1 MLPET
6 NPPDPPIPPG
16 SRASKQ
22 VYLSLGSNRGDRVAN
37 FQRAME
43 ELGKAGV
50 KIQRVS
56 SYYKTEPVDFGPQ
69 AWFLNCAVEAST
81 ELMPMQLLKA
91 VKSVER
97 ALGRRP
103 GISKGPRPIDIDI
116 LLYENVVVRTAALT
130 IPHARMNERR
140 FVLVPLRELAP
151 AARHPVSR
159 RTVTE
164 MLQDSP
170 DLSQVVRYR
179 IESLSHFDRKPL
191 SVSLRQ

>member
-6 NPPDPPIPPG
+6 TPPMPPVRPASRPG
-16 SRASKQ
+16 KQ
-22 VYLSLGSNRGDRVAN
+22 VYLALGSNRGDRLAN
-37 FQRAME
+37 LRRAME

-50 KIQRVS
+50 KVQRAS
-56 SYYKTEPVDFGPQ
+56 SFYKTEPVDFRPQ

-81 ELMPMQLLKA
+81 EFMPLQLLKA
-91 VKSVER
+91 VKAVER

-103 GISKGPRPIDIDI
+103 GVNKGPRPIDIDI

-159 RTVTE
+159 RTVAE

-170 DLSQVVRYR
+170 DLSQVVRYK
-179 IESLSHFDRKPL
+179 IE
-191 SVSLRQ
+191 

>member
-6 NPPDPPIPPG
+6 TPPMPPVRPASRPG
-16 SRASKQ
+16 KQ
-22 VYLSLGSNRGDRVAN
+22 VYLALGSNRGDRLAN
-37 FQRAME
+37 LRRAME

-50 KIQRVS
+50 KVQRAS
-56 SYYKTEPVDFGPQ
+56 SFYKTEPVDFGPQ

-81 ELMPMQLLKA
+81 EFMPLQLLKA

-130 IPHARMNERR
+130 IPHERMNERR

-164 MLQDSP
+164 MLQDAR
-170 DLSQVVRYR
+170 DLSQVARYKLGTR
-179 IESLSHFDRKPL
+179 D
-191 SVSLRQ
+191 